1 MTIRALDVLAT
12 MGEEQTLRSV
22 TLMHMAVAA
31 VLNKLGET
39 NIEITTDD
47 LSRFG
52 TDYRLEVEESVD
64 GLSRRYRLLPIAD
77 ADPELPL

>member
-1 MTIRALDVLAT
+1 MTIEALDVLTT
-12 MGEEQTLRSV
+12 MGEEHTLR
-22 TLMHMAVAA
+22 TAKLMHMAVGA

-52 TDYRLEVEESVD
+52 TDYRLEVEPTAD
-64 GLSRRYRLLPIAD
+64 GLGNLYRVVQILD